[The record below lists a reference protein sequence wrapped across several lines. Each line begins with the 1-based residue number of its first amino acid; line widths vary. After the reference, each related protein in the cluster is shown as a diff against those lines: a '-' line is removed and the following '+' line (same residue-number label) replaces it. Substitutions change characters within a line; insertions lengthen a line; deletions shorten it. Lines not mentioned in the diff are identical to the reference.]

1 MLHVYPF
8 SPSNPLLLYPMVV
21 GVLKAVLY
29 FIAFSGVSSTPR
41 HHHSSNPQNQ
51 PARDNRYRYHWPKL
65 HRDGDLTFL
74 PVGHL
79 NLCCVFFSWSNFDCY
94 SRYLSW
100 SVVKITLK
108 SSGGKKKLTIDEWFI
123 IIQIFYDKWYMCSSL
138 PKFL

>member
-79 NLCCVFFSWSNFDCY
+79 NLCCVFFPDPILTAILVICHGLLLRYNSEIQWRKKKADYWWMIYNYSNF
-94 SRYLSW
+94 LW
-100 SVVKITLK
+100 
-108 SSGGKKKLTIDEWFI
+108 
-123 IIQIFYDKWYMCSSL
+123 
-138 PKFL
+138 